1 MYRHDQQIFCPSST
15 TAAEMLYVPPMNI
28 RPLARRAFKSA
39 PIVLLAVLGA
49 LVLSAGAAG
58 AATNEIEGVWSFKGG
73 SVAIQPLPNGTF
85 QGTVVTPTT
94 FAECTHTAGEV
105 MWTGMNQQPDGSFWG
120 FHQWF
125 HAGCVV
131 DTQFVGPTAWRVL
144 HNSTGA
150 HFLKVCFSHPGTSQP
165 KIAPS
170 GSDTEATFG
179 CDESA
184 LIEPLPPVSIIVI
197 QTVGRANA
205 KACVSQTSLKIKF
218 KDPKNDPLKEVVLKI
233 ASKKVADIKG
243 TKAVKKALKKGIT
256 LKKLPRGTF
265 KISVTATTILNQR
278 LTGSQTYKSCTK
290 GSGNV
295 GLHKPKKPKKPKH
308 HH

>member
-1 MYRHDQQIFCPSST
+1 MRSDDQLFFCPSGVIPST
-15 TAAEMLYVPPMNI
+15 MLYVPPMSI
-28 RPLARRAFKSA
+28 RPLARRAFKPS
-39 PIVLLAVLGA
+39 PIVLLAILGVLA
-49 LVLSAGAAG
+49 LSAGAAG

-125 HAGCVV
+125 HAGCAL

-150 HFLKVCFSHPGTSQP
+150 HYLKVCFSHPGTSQP

-170 GSDTEATFG
+170 DSDTEATFG

-197 QTVGRANA
+197 QTQIVGQPNA

-218 KDPKNDPLKEVVLKI
+218 KDPKNDPLKEVVVKI

-256 LKKLPRGTF
+256 LTKLPTGTY
-265 KISVTATTILNQR
+265 KVSVVATTVLNQH
-278 LTGSQTYKSCTK
+278 LSGSKTYKSCTK
-290 GSGNV
+290 GSGKIKLK
-295 GLHKPKKPKKPKH
+295 GSKKK
-308 HH
+308 